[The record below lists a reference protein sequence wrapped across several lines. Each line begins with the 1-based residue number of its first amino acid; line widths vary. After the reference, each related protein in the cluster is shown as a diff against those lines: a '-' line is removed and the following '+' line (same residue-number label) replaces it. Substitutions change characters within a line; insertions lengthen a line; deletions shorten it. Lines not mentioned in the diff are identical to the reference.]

1 VGKLLVRLKTDGDG
15 VVVHGLRGR
24 AFLTLPRH
32 FRDATTLS
40 PAHCVNIPQFGEVR
54 MKTIAALFALALY
67 AAPAWT
73 QCHKLTEIN
82 TAAPEGQLLQKA
94 GLEED
99 AAQKLALQ
107 EQFAAQYPQHEA
119 AGWVYEQLLAAYVK
133 ANEADKALAVG
144 DKLSAMSPQCV
155 EDAQQTLKAAEM
167 KKDPDL
173 ILKWSAKTAE
183 LAQKV
188 VASPQPT
195 EADEVENWKARVDYA
210 RQVNTYTEYSLYAMA
225 LGTADPKK
233 QVALIEALQQRNP
246 KSEYLAKAD
255 DTLFVAYQKS
265 GATDKAVAFA
275 QQIAATGSPSE
286 DMLLV
291 LTDDAAKKK
300 DAEKVH
306 AYSAKLVEV
315 MNSKP
320 KPEGVADADWTKRK
334 NTILGLAY
342 SMNGK
347 QYFNEGKLAQADAE
361 LRKSLPLVD
370 GALKTEVLFYLGLA
384 NYKMEKVQ
392 DAYNFFKACAAVSSP
407 FQAQANKNLTAIRA
421 QYHGIK

>member
-1 VGKLLVRLKTDGDG
+1 
-15 VVVHGLRGR
+15 
-24 AFLTLPRH
+24 
-32 FRDATTLS
+32 
-40 PAHCVNIPQFGEVR
+40 
-54 MKTIAALFALALY
+54 MKTIATLFALVLA
-67 AAPAWT
+67 AAPGWT
-73 QCHKLTEIN
+73 QCHKLAEIN
-82 TAAPEGQLLQKA
+82 TGSPEGQLLQKA

-99 AAQKLALQ
+99 AAKKLALQ
-107 EQFAAQYPQHEA
+107 EEFVTQYPQHEA
-119 AGWVYEQLLAAYVK
+119 AGWVYEQLLIAYVK
-133 ANEADKALAVG
+133 ANDADKALAAG
-144 DKLSAMSPQCV
+144 DKLAAMPPECV
-155 EDAQQTLKAAEM
+155 EDAQQTLKAAEL

-173 ILKWSAKTAE
+173 VLKWSAKTAE

-195 EADEVENWKARVDYA
+195 DADEVENWKARVDYA

-233 QVALIEALQQRNP
+233 QVALLEALQQRNA
-246 KSEYLAKAD
+246 KSEYFAKAV

-275 QQIAATGSPSE
+275 QPIAATGNPSE

-291 LTDDAAKKK
+291 LNDDAVKKK

-306 AYSAKLVEV
+306 TYSAKIVEV
-315 MNSKP
+315 ISSKP

-334 NTILGLAY
+334 NTILGYAY
-342 SMNGK
+342 STNGE
-347 QYFNEGKLAQADAE
+347 QYFNQGKLAPADQE
-361 LRKSLPLVD
+361 LRKALPLVEENV
-370 GALKTEVLFYLGLA
+370 ALKTEVLFYLGLT

-392 DAYNFFKACAAVSSP
+392 DAYNFFKACAAVKSP
-407 FQAQANKNLTAIRA
+407 FQAQATKNLTAIRA